1 MVCRINEEVNRE
13 KGLIR
18 QLNEDGIQT
27 VGQLPKELVILGKYN
42 NVGVVNVGKLFDQ
55 LKGR

>member
-1 MVCRINEEVNRE
+1 VTLERE
-13 KGLIR
+13 QVLHDSDIHHFLKIVIV
-18 QLNEDGIQT
+18 Q
-27 VGQLPKELVILGKYN
+27 KELVILGKYN